1 VRAQAGP
8 LVVAEALTVSVTV
21 RRMRVI
27 AGDLG
32 GRRIQ
37 APGGRVTRPTS
48 DRVREAL
55 FAMLEDVGGAS
66 VLDLFAGSG
75 ALGIEALSRGA
86 ADAVFV
92 ERDALALRALRA
104 NLASLDLAAPQA
116 RVRRADAL
124 AALRSAR
131 RRKETYDL
139 IFIDPPYAQA
149 RDWGTE
155 LSVMLA
161 PLLGRAARV
170 IVESDRRAP
179 LQLDMQVERERRYGD
194 TTIRIHRQ
202 Q

>member
-1 VRAQAGP
+1 V
-8 LVVAEALTVSVTV
+8 
-21 RRMRVI
+21 RVI

-32 GRRIQ
+32 GRHIQ
-37 APGGRVTRPTS
+37 APRGRVTRPTS

-55 FAMLEDVGGAS
+55 FAMLDDVGEAS
-66 VLDLFAGSG
+66 VLDVFAGSG

-92 ERDALALRALRA
+92 ERDALALRVLRA
-104 NLASLDLAAPQA
+104 NLASLELAAPRA

-149 RDWGTE
+149 HDWGNE
-155 LSVMLA
+155 LSVVLP
-161 PLLGRAARV
+161 PLLATAARV
-170 IVESDRRAP
+170 VVESDRRMP
-179 LQLDMQVERERRYGD
+179 LRLDMQVERERRYGD
-194 TTIRIHRQ
+194 TTIRIHSHQ
-202 Q
+202 